1 MINKTGMPVKFPLHP
16 RSLNVRPTLSGR
28 SPALPDTLTAC
39 KVTKY
44 FSDLQKNSGE
54 KWEVPP

>member
-16 RSLNVRPTLSGR
+16 RSLNVWLTLVGR
-28 SPALPDTLTAC
+28 SPALPTTLTGC

-44 FSDLQKNSGE
+44 F
-54 KWEVPP
+54 